1 MEWFFDG
8 IGTAIITLIIGLLTG
23 GAVGYR
29 VGIKKTNRVNQ
40 KQTAKDNASQIQV
53 GRDYNDK

>member
-8 IGTAIITLIIGLLTG
+8 IGTAIITLTIGLLSG
-23 GAVGYR
+23 GAVGFR
-29 VGIKKTNRVNQ
+29 IGIRKTNRVNQ

-53 GRDYNDK
+53 GRDCNDK

>member
-8 IGTAIITLIIGLLTG
+8 LGTSIITLIVGLVTG

-29 VGIKKTNRVNQ
+29 IGIKKTNRVNQ
-40 KQTAKDNASQIQV
+40 KQTAGDNASQFQV
-53 GRDYNDK
+53 GRDNYGK

>member
-8 IGTAIITLIIGLLTG
+8 IGTSLITLILGLLGG

-29 VGIKKTNRVNQ
+29 IGINKKIRQSQ
-40 KQTAKDNASQIQV
+40 KAGNNSSQIQV
-53 GRDYNDK
+53 GNDYKGK